1 MEKQK
6 RWMGSL
12 WIKRTW
18 KNRHFEVSSALLLR
32 NKNDSFLEW
41 IVTCDEKFFDNRWR
55 SAQWLNHPQHFP
67 KFHQKK
73 IMVIIWWFV
82 IGLIHYSFLNPA
94 EIITV
99 EMYCHQID
107 EMYEKFQCLCLALVN
122 RNGSILHDTRWAC
135 VPQPTLQK
143 LNELVYLIHRIETL
157 IYSKHLIYSLDLLP
171 IDYHFFKHLDNF

>member
-73 IMVIIWWFV
+73 IMVTIWWFV
-82 IGLIHYSFLNPA
+82 IGLIHYSWNVLPSNRRNVRKISMFVSSIGQQKWFYPSW
-94 EIITV
+94 
-99 EMYCHQID
+99 Y
-107 EMYEKFQCLCLALVN
+107 ALGMRSSTDPSKIERIGLSYPSN
-122 RNGSILHDTRWAC
+122 WNSYIL
-135 VPQPTLQK
+135 
-143 LNELVYLIHRIETL
+143 
-157 IYSKHLIYSLDLLP
+157 
-171 IDYHFFKHLDNF
+171 